1 MTQKCHKLK
10 NIAIIRIKKCVYRIC
25 FLFMNKHEAKKL
37 MANSNVI
44 DHNMSEEKKQ
54 ELREYHKQRYQEIKG
69 LKIMI

>member
-1 MTQKCHKLK
+1 
-10 NIAIIRIKKCVYRIC
+10 
-25 FLFMNKHEAKKL
+25 MNKHEAKKL